1 MVEGGLKLYA
11 DPMKLIYSF
20 VILLAGVVVG
30 VLPLWVAFS
39 RADIVGVII
48 RSVIWYVILLA
59 FAAGLCALV
68 AVNFL
73 IMLLRRVV
81 LRQPVLQVDV
91 LGWIYRHELGFVTR
105 RIDWSEIGGIA
116 IYRQQLPSNRRN
128 YYLVVDAK
136 RPDMIPPSRARS
148 LIVAL
153 YPSMSRAVLR
163 VPVNSAFVRVTPA
176 KAEGLLRDIR
186 ARFADEIRGNDI
198 AVADEIREM

>member
-1 MVEGGLKLYA
+1 MDSTLRLYA
-11 DPMKLIYSF
+11 NKLKLIYLF

-48 RSVIWYVILLA
+48 RSVIWYAILLA
-59 FAAGLCALV
+59 LAADLCAPV
-68 AVNFL
+68 VVIFL

-136 RPDMIPPSRARS
+136 HPDMVPSSRARS

-163 VPVNSAFVRVTPA
+163 VPLNAAFVRVTPA

-186 ARFADEIRGNDI
+186 ARFAGEIRGYGI
-198 AVADEIREM
+198 AVADEIQEM